1 MFNDILANKYRV
13 LGQTPP
19 AAGPLARGFPAPAPA
34 APAALSVSRNGETVG
49 TPTDTFGKG
58 GLFGTV
64 PVGGTGTYRGFTAT
78 NSGPGLPQ
86 VISSSGT
93 PFGMMDL
100 LRTQGYTPE
109 EATRAVGIGS
119 AAGLDTVNAG
129 LRPGE
134 SAANIALNRAN
145 AAQAQAQ
152 GGYLTAQTGQV
163 APIARADIA
172 YKNAQAGFTNAQTDD
187 QRVFTD
193 YHHLHPDI
201 NPATGQP
208 YVDPATG
215 LPAAIPQRP
224 KRRGLG
230 GLTLPEYNPLRQGAP

>member
-13 LGQTPP
+13 MSQ
-19 AAGPLARGFPAPAPA
+19 APAPA
-34 APAALSVSRNGETVG
+34 GETVG
-49 TPTDTFGKG
+49 TPAATFGKG
-58 GLFGTV
+58 GLFGNV
-64 PVGGTGTYRGFTAT
+64 PTGGTGTYRGFTAT
-78 NSGPGLPQ
+78 NSGPGLPA

-109 EATRAVGIGS
+109 QATHAVGIGS

-152 GGYLTAQTGQV
+152 GGYITAQAGQV
-163 APIARADIA
+163 AADAQSVRGLRSAQARGANASALSEEQLTDLFHIDPAA
-172 YKNAQAGFTNAQTDD
+172 YKAVLG
-187 QRVFTD
+187 
-193 YHHLHPDI
+193 LKPL
-201 NPATGQP
+201 
-208 YVDPATG
+208 DP
-215 LPAAIPQRP
+215 L
-224 KRRGLG
+224 
-230 GLTLPEYNPLRQGAP
+230 PLRQGAR